1 MNKNTLVT
9 LFTSL
14 GAGFIVTGAYVMTTN
29 KSMLLGILCVA
40 IGSLGIFIAGLHDA
54 TGQYMPISML
64 TKHQVATV
72 KAVFNGPNSAHLLIE
87 IKPGEL
93 LYVVSDKNKDTH
105 GEAYCTGYHYRFN
118 GSNLDPLP
126 PGKKS

>member
-14 GAGFIVTGAYVMTTN
+14 GVGSIAAGAYVMTTN
-29 KSMLLGILCVA
+29 KSMLLGILCLA
-40 IGSLGIFIAGLHDA
+40 IGSFGMLIAGLHDA
-54 TGQYMPISML
+54 IGQRMPIDIL
-64 TKHQVATV
+64 TKHQVVTV

-93 LYVVSDKNKDTH
+93 LYVMSDKNVDTH